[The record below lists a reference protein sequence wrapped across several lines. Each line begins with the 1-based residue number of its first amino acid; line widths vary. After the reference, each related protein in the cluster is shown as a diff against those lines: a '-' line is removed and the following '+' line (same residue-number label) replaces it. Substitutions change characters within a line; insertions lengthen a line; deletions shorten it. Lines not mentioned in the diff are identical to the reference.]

1 MVDGEEEWEVE
12 RILRERVR
20 GRQRQVL
27 VKWKGYLTLT
37 WEPAAAL
44 VDTEAYFVFKA
55 GG

>member
-1 MVDGEEEWEVE
+1 ME
-12 RILRERVR
+12 RVLRERVR

-37 WEPAAAL
+37 WEHAAAL
-44 VDTEAYFVFKA
+44 VDTEAYRVFKA

>member
-12 RILRERVR
+12 RILKKRVR
-20 GRQRQVL
+20 GRQCQVL
-27 VKWKGYLTLT
+27 VKWKGYLTPT

-44 VDTEAYFVFKA
+44 VNMEVYFVFEA

>member
-12 RILRERVR
+12 RVLKECIK

-27 VKWKGYLTLT
+27 IKWKGYLTPT

-44 VDTEAYFVFKA
+44 ANTEAYRVFKA